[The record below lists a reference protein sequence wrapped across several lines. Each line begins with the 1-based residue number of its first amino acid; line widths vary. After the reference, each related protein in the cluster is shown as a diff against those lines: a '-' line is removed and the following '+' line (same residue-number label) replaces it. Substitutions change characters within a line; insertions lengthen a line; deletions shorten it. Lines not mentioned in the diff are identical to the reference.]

1 MNRFNWQSA
10 SNMVNVNLDAWNEM
24 KPEQREVVERLAKEM
39 EPKFWQVSK
48 DEDEAKLATLRENGI
63 TITEHGPEL
72 KADLLKV
79 AKPMWDDFIKAAGPP
94 AKEVIGKYRTATGQ

>member
-10 SNMVNVNLDAWNEM
+10 SNMVNVNLDAWNEL
-24 KPEQREVVERLAKEM
+24 KPEQREVVETLAKEM

-63 TITEHGPEL
+63 TITEPGPEL

-79 AKPMWDDFIKAAGPP
+79 ATPMRRSEERRAG
-94 AKEVIGKYRTATGQ
+94 KECDSTCRSRW